1 MQVKRT
7 QAHSLRCELEDGL
20 EKWRQQV
27 LEVQENNIRRAEMVA
42 EGTRSLRRQ
51 RSRED
56 RRSRERRVMERRRA
70 SREREEEEL
79 RAKQEVI
86 NEKQKRVSG
95 YNLFYV
101 SFILTR
107 RCDHNQIN
115 LATSLSSLCS
125 GWHHPQREGGV
136 SGQTEEAGRQD
147 GEAQEE
153 FEVRHLKNDPWAS
166 ESVIVAGCCMMG
178 CWTVQNTDILMSWII
193 WITYYRIG
201 RLSTVWQKPW
211 SQECHYDQDDIS
223 DQGQHDISHQ
233 DG

>member
-95 YNLFYV
+95 YILFYV
-101 SFILTR
+101 SFILLT
-107 RCDHNQIN
+107 HGA
-115 LATSLSSLCS
+115 LL
-125 GWHHPQREGGV
+125 E
-136 SGQTEEAGRQD
+136 
-147 GEAQEE
+147 
-153 FEVRHLKNDPWAS
+153 
-166 ESVIVAGCCMMG
+166 M
-178 CWTVQNTDILMSWII
+178 
-193 WITYYRIG
+193 
-201 RLSTVWQKPW
+201 
-211 SQECHYDQDDIS
+211 
-223 DQGQHDISHQ
+223 
-233 DG
+233 

>member
-95 YNLFYV
+95 YSLLC
-101 SFILTR
+101 FIYLINTR
-107 RCDHNQIN
+107 
-115 LATSLSSLCS
+115 SLVGVIIIRLISPHFS
-125 GWHHPQREGGV
+125 HHFVQVDTILRER
-136 SGQTEEAGRQD
+136 E
-147 GEAQEE
+147 
-153 FEVRHLKNDPWAS
+153 
-166 ESVIVAGCCMMG
+166 ESVDR
-178 CWTVQNTDILMSWII
+178 Q
-193 WITYYRIG
+193 R
-201 RLSTVWQKPW
+201 RLAAKTARLRRSLR
-211 SQECHYDQDDIS
+211 
-223 DQGQHDISHQ
+223 
-233 DG
+233 

>member
-95 YNLFYV
+95 YSLLC
-101 SFILTR
+101 FIYLINTR
-107 RCDHNQIN
+107 
-115 LATSLSSLCS
+115 SLVGVIIIRLIPPHLC
-125 GWHHPQREGGV
+125 HHFVQVDTILRER
-136 SGQTEEAGRQD
+136 E
-147 GEAQEE
+147 
-153 FEVRHLKNDPWAS
+153 
-166 ESVIVAGCCMMG
+166 ESVDR
-178 CWTVQNTDILMSWII
+178 Q
-193 WITYYRIG
+193 R
-201 RLSTVWQKPW
+201 RLAAKTARLRRSLR
-211 SQECHYDQDDIS
+211 
-223 DQGQHDISHQ
+223 
-233 DG
+233 